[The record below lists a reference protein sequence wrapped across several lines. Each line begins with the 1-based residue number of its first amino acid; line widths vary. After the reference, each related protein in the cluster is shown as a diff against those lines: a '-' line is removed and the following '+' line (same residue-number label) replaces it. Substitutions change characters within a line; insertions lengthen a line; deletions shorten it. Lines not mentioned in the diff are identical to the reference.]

1 MTPGLDDKQ
10 NQMKQPK
17 PTAQYK
23 GMFYDVCRNGLQVS
37 PHCLILITTSH
48 SQVVVLVLYVRDHRL
63 AQILYVHRNCQH
75 QYFYYQLIVKLCSA
89 LLTIV
94 CNNPMFQWNSYFQ
107 SPLKIIDPQSF
118 LLLPTSFPLLQFCKD
133 PVFMSFTIG
142 HSKYYNPIVI
152 IGV

>member
-1 MTPGLDDKQ
+1 MTPALDDQQ

-48 SQVVVLVLYVRDHRL
+48 SQVVLVLYVRDHRL

-75 QYFYYQLIVKLCSA
+75 YFYYQLIVKMCSA
-89 LLTIV
+89 L
-94 CNNPMFQWNSYFQ
+94 CNNLMFQWNSYFQ
-107 SPLKIIDPQSF
+107 SPLKIVDPQSF
-118 LLLPTSFPLLQFCKD
+118 LLPLPLLKFCKG